1 MTLLVHVLPDF
12 EMLGPGDTAKVI
24 GAGVAV
30 FGLERDIIV
39 EGNRETGQPDALV
52 QGTPFARLVYEAWP
66 ISVARQDV
74 RTFDWD
80 TVAWWSRQDPAVR
93 SVAFEAMA
101 GKGRALRLAVKE
113 MIDAVLTLVHPEGAL
128 PANHGPTWSRI
139 VWWAKPAAVDLSLW
153 MSLLREFRPDLSQL
167 YNRVCD
173 ANTLLSTVKA
183 ATGEVIAEHP
193 RGPHEVHAPGSDAL
207 ATADACARALYALR
221 AARVKLDS
229 RPAKT

>member
-128 PANHGPTWSRI
+128 PANHGPHVVADRVVGESGCGRPVAVDELAPRVSTGS
-139 VWWAKPAAVDLSLW
+139 VAAVQPR
-153 MSLLREFRPDLSQL
+153 LRREHAAIYGESSDGRGH
-167 YNRVCD
+167 RR
-173 ANTLLSTVKA
+173 TST
-183 ATGEVIAEHP
+183 
-193 RGPHEVHAPGSDAL
+193 
-207 ATADACARALYALR
+207 R
-221 AARVKLDS
+221 AARGS
-229 RPAKT
+229 RARLRRTRHRRRMRPRTLRFTCCARQA